1 MFASLR
7 TRICIVL
14 TCLMA
19 VSVASAETPSGFFTL
34 VAQARKAS
42 ANLFKGSS
50 TVKVPFNGEVEMA
63 FSPDGG
69 GEQLVTKVIQSAT
82 TSLHVMAYSF
92 TSSAVTRAILDAKAR
107 NSGMPILVVV
117 DYKNN
122 VGQDQS
128 GKARAALSAL
138 HNAGIQVRTVKTF
151 AIHHDKVVIADGRTV
166 QTGSFNYSAAAQKS
180 NSENVVVL
188 WNSVAVARPF
198 LDHFS
203 RNFEAGEPW
212 QTRY

>member
-1 MFASLR
+1 
-7 TRICIVL
+7 
-14 TCLMA
+14 MA